1 MVNKSFG
8 KANREKDIDVTQN
21 TRYDPT
27 LFFEDK
33 KICFFPLKMIYSS
46 LALHVDVIFLFVD
59 DRYNL
64 RP

>member
-27 LFFEDK
+27 FFFFEDK
-33 KICFFPLKMIYSS
+33 KICSFPLKMIYSS
-46 LALHVDVIFLFVD
+46 LHVDVIFLFVD